1 MGIVVRFPR
10 RRHARTSS
18 STLKPK
24 TTGLTSSPLASKASL
39 IKKKRSCEIFPR
51 LSQLLTA
58 GDPTLAT
65 TAVAPV
71 PPKASITSPTD
82 DSIPQCSSRNVNL
95 SSLHK
100 TRVEYTAR
108 ELRSLGMAESNRSLA
123 TRLRVTRE
131 ALGVIPAEVC
141 KRLGIGANAWS
152 QYETG
157 ARRITLEV
165 AIRFCDEYGVSL
177 DWIYRAD
184 PSKLPHEL
192 RIKIRATEA
201 A

>member
-10 RRHARTSS
+10 RRHTRTSS
-18 STLKPK
+18 SILKPK
-24 TTGLTSSPLASKASL
+24 TTGLTSKPLASKASL

-82 DSIPQCSSRNVNL
+82 DSMLQSSSRTVNM
-95 SSLHK
+95 SSPHK
-100 TRVEYTAR
+100 MGVECTAR
-108 ELRSLGMAESNRSLA
+108 ELRSLSMAESNRSLA
-123 TRLRVTRE
+123 ARLKVTRE
-131 ALGVIPAEVC
+131 ALDVIPAEVC

-192 RIKIRATEA
+192 RIKIRAAEA